1 MVTHGV
7 GILHLRERTVAR
19 THAASIDLRFFS
31 EITVGVRHAMMLEN
45 SNDVCSFFL
54 NKQTLLEAMATLH
67 WQ

>member
-7 GILHLRERTVAR
+7 GILHLRKR